1 VDRADSNRGARLG
14 LAFLGAPAIPEMV
27 ALARRAEDAGFES
40 IWVAETRITRD
51 AVVPLAAIAAATTR
65 VRLGTAIMNV
75 FTRGPVVIGIT
86 FLGLDE
92 LAPGRIVM
100 GLGTGSPRILAPQG
114 QPFEKALTRL
124 REYCDVLRPLL
135 RGDEVTY
142 EGATIRLEGARVED
156 ILGGGTIASAART
169 IPLYLG
175 VTGPRSLELAGA
187 VADGVLLNVC
197 LPISYVEHAQELIGR
212 GASSAGRPAAD
223 VEIGMMTVVSP
234 DADSRQA
241 KDRARRFVAIYL
253 SMFPNI
259 ARETGLPADFLN
271 SLRASLESRGV
282 EEAAALVDDEI
293 VDRLVVAGTPEECH
307 RRLDAYRSVGVELQ
321 VLIPLDGAFDAAIE
335 TFGTAG

>member
-1 VDRADSNRGARLG
+1 VDRPDSSSAARLG

-27 ALARRAEDAGFES
+27 ELARRAEEAGFES

-51 AVVPLAAIAAATTR
+51 AVVPLAAIAAATKR
-65 VRLGTAIMNV
+65 IRLGTAIMNV

-124 REYCDVLRPLL
+124 REYCEVLRPLL
-135 RGDEVTY
+135 RGEEVTY
-142 EGATIRLEGARVED
+142 DGTAIRLEGARVED
-156 ILGGGTIASAART
+156 ILGGGKIASAART

-175 VTGPRSLELAGA
+175 VTGPRSLELAGS

-197 LPISYVEHAQELIGR
+197 LSTSYVEHARRLIGR
-212 GASSAGRPAAD
+212 GAASVGRSAAD
-223 VEIGMMTVVSP
+223 VELGMMTVVSP
-234 DADSRQA
+234 DADSGQA
-241 KDRARRFVAIYL
+241 KDRARRFVAVYL

-259 ARETGLPADFLN
+259 ARETGLPGDFLD
-271 SLRASLESRGV
+271 SLGASLERGGV
-282 EEAAALVDDEI
+282 EEAAVLVDDEI
-293 VDRLVVAGTPEECH
+293 VDTLVVAGTPEECR
-307 RRLDAYRSVGVELQ
+307 RRLGEYRAAGVELQ
-321 VLIPLDGAFDAAIE
+321 VLIPLEGAFDATIE
-335 TFGTAG
+335 TFGAAA